1 FRGKDTRDGFVSH
14 LYKDL
19 CRKNI
24 QTFIDDE
31 ELRKGD
37 EISGALLTAIQGSR
51 VSVIVFSKDYASS
64 KWCLAELVKI
74 MDCNKWIVPV
84 FYGVDPRDV
93 RNQRGSFADAFAK
106 HEENFKH
113 ELEKVKTWRSALT
126 AAGKLS
132 GWDSQVTRPDS
143 TLIDKIV
150 EDIVKK
156 LNCGTSSANLKGLV
170 GNERRMQ
177 EVLSLFQDGFPDFR
191 MLGFWGMGGIGKT
204 TLADAIYHHVSN
216 GFQSCCFLANVREHD
231 ERRKLLKLR
240 QKLLSNTLGDKNL
253 DISTLT
259 IGLGI
264 LKDRLSRMK
273 VLIVC
278 DDVSTLSQLEF
289 LIGGTDWF
297 GPGSRVIVTTR
308 DKQVL
313 IHFDIYPVRI
323 YEVEELDGDE
333 SVQLFCQR
341 AFKSSHPI
349 EYQLQLSKMVLSV
362 ANGNPLAIKL
372 IGSSLRGKTQ
382 SYQESEVKKLK
393 QFPKQDIQNVLKWS
407 FDALDFEERN
417 DRDHVTWIMDA
428 CYVSAYSGIENLID
442 KSLISVSKNQIAM
455 HDLLQQMGW
464 NIVRNE
470 SPFKPEKCRRL
481 WIPEDSYNVLSEK
494 NGTET
499 LTGIVLD
506 MSKLP
511 KLELDPTALMKM
523 RKLRFLKLYN
533 SCGRILLFKGL
544 LSFPEELRYL
554 YWEGYPLRSLPTKF
568 DLRYLVELDM
578 RESHLEQLWEG
589 KQNLVRIPD
598 LSSATNLEEVN
609 LSRCFNL
616 RELPSSLQ
624 RLEKLTYL
632 NFYDC
637 KNLCSFPEIL
647 ETMEIFEGITIDNL
661 IGLKVLRLNNCK
673 NLVYLPDSLYKLKS
687 LKRFYLEG
695 CSRLEIFPEILETM
709 EMLRELDLSG
719 TALKE
724 LPSSIDNLIGL
735 EVLRL
740 NNCKNLV
747 YLPNNLYKLKS
758 LKRFDLNDHG
768 YVEELDLSGTALKE
782 LPSPIDNLI
791 GLKVLRLNNC
801 KNLVCLPDNLYK
813 LKSLKRFDLEGC
825 SRLEI
830 FPEILETMERLSFLD
845 LSGTALKELPSSIDN
860 LISLD
865 DLRLKNCENL
875 VCLPDS
881 LYNLKSLERFYLEG
895 CSRLEIFPEI
905 LETMEMLRELDLS
918 GTALK
923 ELPSSIDNLIGLRSL
938 TLNNFEKL
946 FTAIGGRPVKQKHL
960 HGLSSLK
967 KLDLTE
973 SNLEDL
979 PTTIKQFPLLEELI
993 LRKCKRLKSLPELP
1007 PSLEYLDAHDC
1018 ISLEDVSSIKKLF
1031 EQALFC
1037 DSTSVEEVS
1046 SIEKVLK
1053 QAVFCRSLGWLFT
1066 NCFQLDQKAASG
1078 PETPKLEMP
1087 FEHMV
1092 TVLKDYHQASNKRM
1106 YNGAWF
1112 KFYPL
1117 VFNGDWSQSVCCE
1130 VKHYGVHISFAEEE
1144 AEVQPYKRFKYQS

>member
-1 FRGKDTRDGFVSH
+1 MFSLASEARILVM
-14 LYKDL
+14 
-19 CRKNI
+19 NI

-37 EISGALLTAIQGSR
+37 EISGALLTAIQGSS

-323 YEVEELDGDE
+323 YEVEELDVE
-333 SVQLFCQR
+333 MNLFSSFVNILKREMFLDIACF
-341 AFKSSHPI
+341 FK
-349 EYQLQLSKMVLSV
+349 
-362 ANGNPLAIKL
+362 
-372 IGSSLRGKTQ
+372 GK
-382 SYQESEVKKLK
+382 
-393 QFPKQDIQNVLKWS
+393 
-407 FDALDFEERN
+407 

-589 KQNLVRIPD
+589 KQDLVNLKVINLNMSKNLVRIPD

-647 ETMEIFEGITIDNL
+647 ETME
-661 IGLKVLRLNNCK
+661 
-673 NLVYLPDSLYKLKS
+673 
-687 LKRFYLEG
+687 
-695 CSRLEIFPEILETM
+695 
-709 EMLRELDLSG
+709 MLREIDLTG

-724 LPSSIDNLIGL
+724 LPLTILL
-735 EVLRL
+735 VL
-740 NNCKNLV
+740 
-747 YLPNNLYKLKS
+747 
-758 LKRFDLNDHG
+758 RFDLERLLEIGDFSRNLRDHG

-791 GLKVLRLNNC
+791 GLK
-801 KNLVCLPDNLYK
+801 
-813 LKSLKRFDLEGC
+813 RFDLEGC
-825 SRLEI
+825 STLEI

-960 HGLSSLK
+960 HELSSLK
-967 KLDLTE
+967 KV
-973 SNLEDL
+973 NLEEMQE
-979 PTTIKQFPLLEELI
+979 TEIIT
-993 LRKCKRLKSLPELP
+993 R
-1007 PSLEYLDAHDC
+1007 A
-1018 ISLEDVSSIKKLF
+1018 
-1031 EQALFC
+1031 
-1037 DSTSVEEVS
+1037 STKPG
-1046 SIEKVLK
+1046 I
-1053 QAVFCRSLGWLFT
+1053 FRCT
-1066 NCFQLDQKAASG
+1066 
-1078 PETPKLEMP
+1078 
-1087 FEHMV
+1087 
-1092 TVLKDYHQASNKRM
+1092 
-1106 YNGAWF
+1106 
-1112 KFYPL
+1112 
-1117 VFNGDWSQSVCCE
+1117 
-1130 VKHYGVHISFAEEE
+1130 
-1144 AEVQPYKRFKYQS
+1144 

>member
-1 FRGKDTRDGFVSH
+1 MLASRSSFSSSSAAAADMIKARTYDVFISFRGEDTRDGFLSH

-24 QTFIDDE
+24 DTFVDSE
-31 ELRKGD
+31 KLRRGD
-37 EISGALLTAIQGSR
+37 EISEALLTAIQGSR

-93 RNQRGSFADAFAK
+93 RNQRGSFAEAFAK

-143 TLIDKIV
+143 TLVDKIV

-156 LNCGTSSANLKGLV
+156 LNCGTSSPNLKGLV
-170 GNERRMQ
+170 GIERRMQ

-191 MLGFWGMGGIGKT
+191 MLGIWGMGGIGKT

-231 ERRKLLKLR
+231 EQRKLLKLR
-240 QKLLSNTLGDKNL
+240 QKLLSNILGDEKL

-259 IGLGI
+259 IGSGF
-264 LKDRLSRMK
+264 LKDRLSKKK

-289 LIGGTDWF
+289 LIGGVDWF

-313 IHFDIYPVRI
+313 IQFDIYPDCI

-333 SVQLFCQR
+333 SVELFCQR

-349 EYQLQLSKMVLSV
+349 EYQLELSKMILSV
-362 ANGNPLAIKL
+362 ANGNPLAIRL
-372 IGSSLRGKTQ
+372 IGSSLRGKSQ

-393 QFPKQDIQNVLKWS
+393 QVPKQDIQNVLKWS
-407 FDALDFEERN
+407 FDALDCEEKEMFLDIACFFKGK
-417 DRDHVTWIMDA
+417 DRDHVTRFMDA
-428 CYVSAYSGIENLID
+428 CYVSAHSGIENLID
-442 KSLISVSKNQIAM
+442 KSLIFVSKNHIAM

-464 NIVRNE
+464 NTVRNE
-470 SPFKPEKCRRL
+470 SPFKPKKRSRL
-481 WIPEDSYNVLSEK
+481 WIPEDSYNVLSEN

-506 MSKLP
+506 MSTLP
-511 KLELDPTALMKM
+511 KLELDPAALMKM
-523 RKLRFLKLYN
+523 RKLRFLNFYN

-578 RESHLEQLWEG
+578 SRSHLEQLWEG
-589 KQNLVRIPD
+589 KQD
-598 LSSATNLEEVN
+598 
-609 LSRCFNL
+609 
-616 RELPSSLQ
+616 
-624 RLEKLTYL
+624 
-632 NFYDC
+632 
-637 KNLCSFPEIL
+637 
-647 ETMEIFEGITIDNL
+647 IDAA
-661 IGLKVLRLNNCK
+661 
-673 NLVYLPDSLYKLKS
+673 
-687 LKRFYLEG
+687 E
-695 CSRLEIFPEILETM
+695 
-709 EMLRELDLSG
+709 
-719 TALKE
+719 A
-724 LPSSIDNLIGL
+724 
-735 EVLRL
+735 
-740 NNCKNLV
+740 
-747 YLPNNLYKLKS
+747 
-758 LKRFDLNDHG
+758 
-768 YVEELDLSGTALKE
+768 
-782 LPSPIDNLI
+782 
-791 GLKVLRLNNC
+791 
-801 KNLVCLPDNLYK
+801 
-813 LKSLKRFDLEGC
+813 
-825 SRLEI
+825 
-830 FPEILETMERLSFLD
+830 
-845 LSGTALKELPSSIDN
+845 
-860 LISLD
+860 
-865 DLRLKNCENL
+865 
-875 VCLPDS
+875 
-881 LYNLKSLERFYLEG
+881 
-895 CSRLEIFPEI
+895 
-905 LETMEMLRELDLS
+905 
-918 GTALK
+918 
-923 ELPSSIDNLIGLRSL
+923 
-938 TLNNFEKL
+938 
-946 FTAIGGRPVKQKHL
+946 
-960 HGLSSLK
+960 
-967 KLDLTE
+967 
-973 SNLEDL
+973 
-979 PTTIKQFPLLEELI
+979 
-993 LRKCKRLKSLPELP
+993 
-1007 PSLEYLDAHDC
+1007 PSLMLMFTNCFKLGEKSMGKD
-1018 ISLEDVSSIKKLF
+1018 IDVG
-1031 EQALFC
+1031 

-1053 QAVFCRSLGWLFT
+1053 QAAFCKSLGWLFT
-1066 NCFQLDQKAASG
+1066 NCFLLDQKAASG

-1092 TVLKDYHQASNKRM
+1092 TVLKDYHQGPPESKRRIKILTCVPGSEIPEWFDFKSLGSSINIQLPSEWWSNNFVASVVVSFPDSSFIDIGCECHLKSCNGDNHVLSCSFSSFSLNFENQLSDHLFLLYGGEVWEFAKSKASNKRFYNQASFNFYLRWIGSSEYEASNKRM